1 LLAPTGVLRA
11 GINLSNI
18 LLVTGEIEAGDPVG
32 VAPDMASEI
41 ATCLGTDLEL
51 VPFGN
56 PDEVCDAAASGA
68 WDIALVGADPDR
80 AQLID
85 FSSAYVE
92 IQATYMVPVDSKFTS
107 IEQVDCEGTRIATKG
122 GGAYDLWLT
131 RNLHHAELLRAA
143 SLDASYDLFHDQ
155 KLEALSGLRSKLA
168 ADLHKHPGCYKVLD
182 GKFMAVQQAI
192 GCLKSDSNEAA
203 TEFLQRFVK
212 DAKASG
218 LVQRLI
224 DKHGVGN
231 GLSVA
236 PVSG

>member
-1 LLAPTGVLRA
+1 MLKALT
-11 GINLSNI
+11 
-18 LLVTGEIEAGDPVG
+18 
-32 VAPDMASEI
+32 I
-41 ATCLGTDLEL
+41 AH
-51 VPFGN
+51 
-56 PDEVCDAAASGA
+56 AGA

-155 KLEALSGLRSKLA
+155 KLEALSGLRCGEARTA
-168 ADLHKHPGCYKVLD
+168 AVGVTGLWKVKTGCRSTQAPRVLQSL
-182 GKFMAVQQAI
+182 GWQIYGSSA
-192 GCLKSDSNEAA
+192 G
-203 TEFLQRFVK
+203 
-212 DAKASG
+212 G
-218 LVQRLI
+218 
-224 DKHGVGN
+224 
-231 GLSVA
+231 
-236 PVSG
+236 